1 MAKYLSHDT
10 KDLAILKKVISM
22 LKNFLKFNDGNN
34 FAKRISTFLKPKK
47 VRMKKKEHTE
57 NTKADKDKTVDSSLD
72 YQTDSEN
79 SESKF
84 SATEEQ
90 QTEDAESLVLDEKAL
105 LEAKIAELETS
116 KKELNDKYL
125 RLSAEFDNYRKR
137 TLRERMEL
145 TKTAAES
152 VMLSIL
158 PVTDDFERAIHS
170 IEQGM
175 DFEATKEGIL
185 LIYNKFKEFNKQNG
199 ISEIEAE
206 GKVFDTDLHEALTKI
221 PAPTEEM
228 KGKIVDVIQKGYY
241 LNDKVIRFAKVV
253 VGE

>member
-1 MAKYLSHDT
+1 MKYNFF
-10 KDLAILKKVISM
+10 KDKDA
-22 LKNFLKFNDGNN
+22 
-34 FAKRISTFLKPKK
+34 
-47 VRMKKKEHTE
+47 RMKKKEHKENPKENKDSKVDLPTDNQNTAE
-57 NTKADKDKTVDSSLD
+57 NTGAT
-72 YQTDSEN
+72 TDEN
-79 SESKF
+79 SDQNIPV
-84 SATEEQ
+84 EE
-90 QTEDAESLVLDEKAL
+90 LPVLDEKGL
-105 LEAKIAELETS
+105 LEARIVELEAA
-116 KKELNDKYL
+116 KKEMTDKYL

-145 TKTAAES
+145 TKTASES

-158 PVTDDFERAIHS
+158 PVTDDFERAMHS

-199 ISEIEAE
+199 ITEIEAL
-206 GKVFDTDLHEALTKI
+206 GKDFDTDLHEALTKI
-221 PAPTEEM
+221 PAPSDEM
-228 KGKIVDVIQKGYY
+228 KGKIIDVIQKGYY

>member
-1 MAKYLSHDT
+1 
-10 KDLAILKKVISM
+10 
-22 LKNFLKFNDGNN
+22 
-34 FAKRISTFLKPKK
+34 
-47 VRMKKKEHTE
+47 MKKKDHKE
-57 NTKADKDKTVDSSLD
+57 NTKVEKNKVVDLNTDNQKTTTADGAITSD
-72 YQTDSEN
+72 
-79 SESKF
+79 
-84 SATEEQ
+84 EEVL
-90 QTEDAESLVLDEKAL
+90 ELPIEELPVLDEKQL
-105 LEAKIAELETS
+105 LEAKIAELES
-116 KKELNDKYL
+116 ANKEMNDKYL

-158 PVTDDFERAIHS
+158 PVTDDFERAMHS
-170 IEQGM
+170 IDQGM

-199 ISEIEAE
+199 ITEIEAV
-206 GKVFDTDLHEALTKI
+206 GKSFDTDLHEALTKI
-221 PAPTEEM
+221 PAPSEEL
-228 KGKIVDVIQKGYY
+228 KGKIIDVIQKGYY

>member
-1 MAKYLSHDT
+1 MTVFLNFF
-10 KDLAILKKVISM
+10 KDNIL
-22 LKNFLKFNDGNN
+22 
-34 FAKRISTFLKPKK
+34 
-47 VRMKKKEHTE
+47 RMKKKDHKENAKDNNGKVTDFSSENQNLTE
-57 NTKADKDKTVDSSLD
+57 N
-72 YQTDSEN
+72 
-79 SESKF
+79 
-84 SATEEQ
+84 EETQ
-90 QTEDAESLVLDEKAL
+90 SNMNEDQHPEEILVVPDDKAL
-105 LEAKIAELETS
+105 LESRITELEAAN
-116 KKELNDKYL
+116 KEMNDKYL

-145 TKTAAES
+145 IKTAGES
-152 VMLSIL
+152 VMMSIL
-158 PVTDDFERAIHS
+158 PVVDDFERAMQS

-199 ISEIEAE
+199 IAEIISTGE
-206 GKVFDTDLHEALTKI
+206 VFDTDLHEALTKI
-221 PAPTEEM
+221 PAPSEDM